1 MTIKSRSAWNGS
13 GLRAGHSTRPALT
26 RLAVLAA
33 ANPTVAATLLNNPVA
48 AATSHPHYSIA
59 LDAIDR
65 AILVDIHARARTVDE
80 FLAKL
85 AQAVDDSASLA
96 SEDSGS

>member
-1 MTIKSRSAWNGS
+1 MTIKSRSVWNGV

-33 ANPTVAATLLNNPVA
+33 ANPAVAATLLNNPVA

-59 LDAIDR
+59 LDPIDR

-80 FLAKL
+80 FLTRL
-85 AQAVDDSASLA
+85 AQAVDDVAPLT
-96 SEDSGS
+96 SEDTKS